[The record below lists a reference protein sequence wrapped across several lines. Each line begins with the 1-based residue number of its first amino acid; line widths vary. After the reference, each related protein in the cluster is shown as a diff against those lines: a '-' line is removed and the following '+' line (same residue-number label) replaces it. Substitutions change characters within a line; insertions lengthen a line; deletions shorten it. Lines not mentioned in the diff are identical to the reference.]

1 MKDLKAIDYKLL
13 FELMKNSH
21 RSDRQLAKALGVSQ
35 PTITRRRS
43 MLEKNYIDG
52 YTVIPKF
59 GKIGFELASFTFLKS
74 KYNQNNG
81 NGKEENVDKLKS
93 WFEKNPNVV
102 LVQDGRGMGW
112 DIITI
117 SFHKS
122 FSGYASFMRKQEEE
136 LSDLIIESETFHADL
151 KNGNSIKPF
160 HLKYLSE
167 PE

>member
-1 MKDLKAIDYKLL
+1 MKDLKTIDYKLL

-21 RSDRQLAKALGVSQ
+21 RSDRELAKALDVSQ

-43 MLEKNYIDG
+43 MLEKNYING
-52 YTVIPKF
+52 YTIIPKF
-59 GKIGFELASFTFLKS
+59 GKIGFEMASFTFLKS
-74 KYNQNNG
+74 NRNHNNG
-81 NGKEENVDKLKS
+81 NGKDGNVDKLKS
-93 WFEKNPNVV
+93 WFEKQPNVV
-102 LVQDGRGMGW
+102 LVQVGRGMGW

-122 FSGYASFMRKQEEE
+122 FSAYASFMRKQEEE
-136 LSDLIIESETFHADL
+136 LSDLITESETFHADL
-151 KNGNSIKPF
+151 RNGNSIKPF